1 MLAAL
6 AVRWREQWR
15 ARRVLTVAHEK
26 EGLVFRRHAAG
37 KNVVLAFVQDGAP
50 LPEAVAKAG
59 RDALVV
65 LELAPEKVV
74 QGRLSLPPQ
83 AREFLPGIVR
93 NQIERLSPWKAD
105 QAVYGYEVADS
116 ESGLDV
122 SVSITSRGVVD
133 TARDE
138 LSAIGIT
145 ADRIAVRPGGD
156 GNGRLVALW
165 SRAADSPGESLARAR
180 RAIAVGLA
188 ACVLCTVAVSG
199 WALNASA
206 TMQGESEE
214 LASRLRAVQRQVQGV
229 ACRAK
234 AARARL
240 GRKGGGALGLDHA
253 RGAVA
258 HPARDR
264 VSDRP
269 QHRRP
274 APAHHRAHER
284 RPRADRAARGLG
296 ALDRGPLLRADDAE
310 PRRHAFQVPHR
321 GPHPAAARGGGPMR
335 RIALTR
341 PQAAA
346 IAALVAMLLVCGAAI
361 GISLQMRSAAADE
374 LAERRAVLARLV
386 QASKGGG
393 AVEPARVREAP
404 PEAFIGAPS
413 QGQAGAQLQSYFSRL
428 ALDQNAAVASS
439 AVEPPMQE
447 APDAIRIQATLE
459 ISLNAL
465 QALLY
470 GLETGTPY
478 LTVDSLSI
486 QAAGAGAQAGMA
498 DAPLRVV
505 MMVRGQWRREGA

>member
-6 AVRWREQWR
+6 AVGWREQWR

-138 LSAIGIT
+138 LSAIGIM

-156 GNGRLVALW
+156 GNGRPVALW

-188 ACVLCTVAVSG
+188 SCVLCTVAVSG
-199 WALNASA
+199 WAFNASA

-214 LASRLRAVQRQVQGV
+214 LASRLRAVQRQVQG
-229 ACRAK
+229 
-234 AARARL
+234 ARAATSPA
-240 GRKGGGALGLDHA
+240 GRKPLERAWAAKEAAPSALITL
-253 RGAVA
+253 
-258 HPARDR
+258 
-264 VSDRP
+264 
-269 QHRRP
+269 
-274 APAHHRAHER
+274 E
-284 RPRADRAARGLG
+284 
-296 ALDRGPLLRADDAE
+296 ALSRILPETAYLTDLSIEGPLLRIIGLTSDA
-310 PRRHAFQVPHR
+310 
-321 GPHPAAARGGGPMR
+321 PAL
-335 RIALTR
+335 IAPLEASGHLT
-341 PQAAA
+341 
-346 IAALVAMLLVCGAAI
+346 
-361 GISLQMRSAAADE
+361 E
-374 LAERRAVLARLV
+374 
-386 QASKGGG
+386 
-393 AVEPARVREAP
+393 VRFFAPTTRNPEGTHFRFHIEA
-404 PEAFIGAPS
+404 
-413 QGQAGAQLQSYFSRL
+413 
-428 ALDQNAAVASS
+428 
-439 AVEPPMQE
+439 
-447 APDAIRIQATLE
+447 RIQPRLE
-459 ISLNAL
+459 VA
-465 QALLY
+465 
-470 GLETGTPY
+470 
-478 LTVDSLSI
+478 
-486 QAAGAGAQAGMA
+486 
-498 DAPLRVV
+498 
-505 MMVRGQWRREGA
+505 VR